1 MDRSFASGFDLP
13 GQTLMPHDVV
23 AVAALPDALCWHVLY
38 VKSRQE
44 KALAEELAAM
54 GIDHYLPLERQLR
67 FHRNRKTHVELPLF
81 PGYLFLHGTID
92 EVYSADRTKRVARL
106 IRVSDQ
112 LQIER
117 DLNNLKLALTNGTPL
132 RAHAYLSRGTR
143 VEVRTGP
150 LQGLQG
156 IVEDSSRLDR
166 VILQVEMLARAVSL
180 EIDGAMVSPID

>member
-1 MDRSFASGFDLP
+1 MDRSLELGFEAPAQILTSQDVSGVEP
-13 GQTLMPHDVV
+13 SPR
-23 AVAALPDALCWHVLY
+23 ALCWHVLY

-44 KALAEELAAM
+44 KALAEELSAM

-92 EVYSADRTKRVARL
+92 EMYSADRTKRVARL
-106 IRVSDQ
+106 IHVSDQ
-112 LQIER
+112 VQIER
-117 DLNNLKLALTNGTPL
+117 DLCNLKLAISNGTPL

-143 VEVRTGP
+143 VEVKAGP
-150 LQGLQG
+150 LKGLQG

-180 EIDGAMVSPID
+180 EVDGAMVSPID